1 VRKFFHIVTFKNRM
15 FWKVTFSRSAQS
27 VIKNTGSFIVYGS
40 FAIGAFFFS
49 RFLTAYLLEN
59 VRIGLF
65 LFHRFMSML
74 FFVFFVTINLGNMV
88 VSFSTLYR
96 SPEVNFMLTKPV
108 PHLTIFIIKFLDNF
122 FYSSG
127 TLFLAGFSV
136 LLGYGSYFGFPWH
149 FYVFVMFGVLVP
161 FMFLAGCTAVIILL
175 GLMKLAS
182 KVNFKT
188 LVAALVIFYIAQI
201 YFYFDVSSPIHLV
214 REVMRYYPNVDLY
227 LGQLDPPVSKYMP
240 NFWISQIFF
249 FYIAGNHGTVVG
261 YFSLLLLSTAAAFIA
276 LVVVGDR
283 LFYSTWLT
291 SLSFKSFSIKNFE
304 LTGNIFSF
312 RSRSRLSPQTES
324 LLKRE
329 YWQFFRDPSQ
339 WIHLLVM
346 LFLVGIFLSSVTSMD
361 FGLQDPKLRTAV
373 YLVVYIFDAFLIT
386 SIALR
391 FAFPM
396 MSLEGDAYWTIRSSP
411 IRPSKVYWT
420 KFFVVLWPLFILGL
434 TLAVLSNYPY
444 ILLPPLPQVAT
455 VEMALIAV
463 SLVSLNFGLGSYFA
477 NYDEKNPIR
486 IASSQG
492 ATLTFLLSIVL
503 LVLLVGVFFFPI
515 LAVFNSIYFQIPRK
529 DSWLYD
535 ALAIVGVFS
544 AFVAAVAHSVGVRAL
559 RRDI

>member
-1 VRKFFHIVTFKNRM
+1 MSKFLHIVFFKNKM
-15 FWKVTFSRSAQS
+15 FWKVTFSRSGQS
-27 VIKNTGSFIVYGS
+27 IIKNIGSFIVFGS

-59 VRIGLF
+59 VKIGLF

-74 FFVFFVTINLGNMV
+74 FFVFFITINLGNMV

-127 TLFLAGFSV
+127 TLFLAGFAV
-136 LLGYGSYFGFPWH
+136 LLGYGSYFHFHWY
-149 FYVFVMFGVLVP
+149 FYVVVMFGVLVP
-161 FMFLAGCTAVIILL
+161 FMFLAGCTAVIVLL

-182 KVNFKT
+182 KISFKM
-188 LVAALVIFYIAQI
+188 LVAALVLFYVAQI
-201 YFYFDVSSPIHLV
+201 YLYFTISSPIHLV
-214 REVMRYYPNVDLY
+214 REVMQYYPNVDLY
-227 LGQLDPPVSKYMP
+227 LGQLDPPISKYLP
-240 NFWISQIFF
+240 NFWISQILF
-249 FYIAGNHGTVVG
+249 FYITGKQSTVIG
-261 YFSLLLLSTAAAFIA
+261 YFCLLLLSSVAAFIA
-276 LVVVGDR
+276 LVLAGDK

-304 LTGNIFSF
+304 FTGNIFSF
-312 RSRSRLSPQTES
+312 RTKSRLSPQTES

-329 YWQFFRDPSQ
+329 YWQFIREPSQ

-346 LFLVGIFLSSVTSMD
+346 MLLVGVFLSSVTSMD

-396 MSLEGDAYWTIRSSP
+396 MSLEGDAYWSIRSSP
-411 IRPSKVYWT
+411 IAATKVYWT
-420 KFFVVLWPLFILGL
+420 KFFIVLWPLFLL
-434 TLAVLSNYPY
+434 ALALAVLSNIPY

-463 SLVSLNFGLGSYFA
+463 SLVSLNFGLGSYFV

-503 LVLLVGVFFFPI
+503 LVTLVSVFFFPI
-515 LAVFNSIYFQIPRK
+515 LSVFNSIYYQIPKK
-529 DSWLYD
+529 DYWLYD

-544 AFVAAVAHSVGVRAL
+544 AIVGIASHSIGVKAL
-559 RRDI
+559 KRDI